1 MVQGSRGVNSQV
13 NLREHVRENQEYRK
27 EKKAMQ
33 VQYLTDDQGRRTA
46 VVVPIEEWENLQA
59 HIEYASD
66 VTPEEILEANAEWED
81 YLKGPS
87 KAKSVEQVIAEQLE
101 RRDD

>member
-1 MVQGSRGVNSQV
+1 MP
-13 NLREHVRENQEYRK
+13 
-27 EKKAMQ
+27 

-46 VVVPIEEWENLQA
+46 VVVPIEEWEHLQA

-66 VTPEEILEANAEWED
+66 ATPEEIVEAKAEWEEH
-81 YLKGPS
+81 LREPT
-87 KAKSVEQVIAEQLE
+87 KAKSVEQVITEQLE

>member
-1 MVQGSRGVNSQV
+1 MQERG
-13 NLREHVRENQEYRK
+13 K
-27 EKKAMQ
+27 EEEDTS

-59 HIEYASD
+59 HIEYATD
-66 VTPEEILEANAEWED
+66 ATHDEIAEANAQWEEH
-81 YLKGPS
+81 LKEPT
-87 KAKSVEQVIAEQLE
+87 KAKSVEQVITEQLE

>member
-1 MVQGSRGVNSQV
+1 MP
-13 NLREHVRENQEYRK
+13 
-27 EKKAMQ
+27 
-33 VQYLTDDQGRRTA
+33 VQYLTDDQGRTA

-66 VTPEEILEANAEWED
+66 ATPEDIAEANAAWEEH
-81 YLKGPS
+81 LMGPS
-87 KAKSVEQVIAEQLE
+87 KAKSIEQVIAEQLE